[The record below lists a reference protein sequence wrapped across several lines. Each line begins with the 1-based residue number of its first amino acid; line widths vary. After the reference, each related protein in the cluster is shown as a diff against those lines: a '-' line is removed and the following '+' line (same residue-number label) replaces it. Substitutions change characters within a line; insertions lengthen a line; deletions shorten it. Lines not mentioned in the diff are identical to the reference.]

1 MKPILIAIMLL
12 TFSSVAVAHKETE
25 AQKKFITYFAK
36 ELERVGGWP
45 VTWIGVKGKAGD
57 VFGINLSGASV
68 EAVGRFERQFIES
81 GNMREQ
87 LKAAGFHYVLIA
99 TGVRSVTY
107 PKGEVVIPLD

>member
-1 MKPILIAIMLL
+1 MKSITIAILL
-12 TFSSVAVAHKETE
+12 LAFSATAVAGHKETE
-25 AQKKFITYFAK
+25 AQKKFITQFAK

-68 EAVGRFERQFIES
+68 EAVGRFVNQFINN

-87 LKAAGFHYVLIA
+87 LKAAGFHSVLIS
-99 TGVRSVTY
+99 TGVQ
-107 PKGEVVIPLD
+107 